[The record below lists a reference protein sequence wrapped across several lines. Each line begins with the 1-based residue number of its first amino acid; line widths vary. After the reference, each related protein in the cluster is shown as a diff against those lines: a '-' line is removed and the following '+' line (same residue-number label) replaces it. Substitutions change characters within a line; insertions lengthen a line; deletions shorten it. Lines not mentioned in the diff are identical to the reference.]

1 MYVTPKS
8 LSLNFHLKP
17 NMEKG
22 REENRV
28 YKRKDFRFLIVRHLK
43 TELGKDTNQKIRK
56 LELGKD

>member
-1 MYVTPKS
+1 
-8 LSLNFHLKP
+8 
-17 NMEKG
+17 MEKG

-28 YKRKDFRFLIVRHLK
+28 YKRKDFRFLIVRYLK